1 MRSGYKIGIVLII
14 WVVSSASVF
23 AQSANKNAA
32 KYYLKQD
39 YAKALSY
46 YLQARN
52 VEKDKVKLA
61 KRGICYYHVG
71 ELEKAASDLTAAY
84 DKGNEHA
91 ELKYYMGRINHS
103 QRKFE
108 EAILFYK
115 TYLRELKANEEIR
128 PDVALHIRH
137 CFSGMQMEFRST
149 DLGLVE
155 NVGNIINTEADE
167 LNPVPSSN
175 YVNRFYYS
183 SNRAQDHFDLYSAEM
198 LEGVWTHS
206 DYIHQRLNGSEN
218 EMMQDVSIDGSAMV
232 FLRGDGDR
240 GNRLYLNR
248 FSQSKHNQRVIFS
261 ETKAVSGDKDVY
273 LVNDEIMIFSSNR
286 PGGYGGYDLYISEFS
301 SKGWSKPKNLG
312 PEINSGY
319 DERYPFLNEDQT
331 DIFFSSNRTESIGGF
346 DIFSSKKKNDK
357 WGNIQFYSYPLN
369 SPENEFGFR
378 IQEDGFQAYFSSDR
392 VLDNEG
398 GYDIYTVFLRQAYR
412 VHSSEPRQPLSLIR
426 SSVKDPDY
434 TDPYVEKEI
443 NPKQKEPSKKQV
455 KEIDEVAKEKE
466 EIVEASK
473 EEKSTDVTPV
483 KPEKTTKKD
492 EPIKVV
498 DVEKQEPIKKDVV
511 VEQKEEE
518 PTIELPKKEE
528 ISEETVASSD
538 EKEITNPDKKSEEIP
553 SIKEK
558 PRQKTKKKKAPT
570 DVYSGQGDKSPDLAK
585 DINKVSFQPIIYGP
599 KEDLLN
605 HSNKTILDA
614 LVLEMRDAPLS
625 QVFLTCHSLP
635 EGLPEFEMMF
645 SIKRVEKISDYLKE
659 QGIAADRII
668 IRGVGSAYPYIKKVL
683 DENLYNEVKNFNNR
697 IDIKLR
703 NVRGSSMVEQPNI
716 DEILL
721 SPSYALYQTVT
732 EDVYFRVFVH
742 ETEKKMYKNAI
753 LRYYNDLMIE
763 QDSETGRFRY
773 FVGLYTDFKSA
784 FELRRELANRNIQDV
799 RIVAYQNG
807 IELSKSDATLLK
819 SEYPELVNFLEINQ

>member
-1 MRSGYKIGIVLII
+1 MRSGYKIGIVLIF
-14 WVVSSASVF
+14 WVLTSASVF
-23 AQSANKNAA
+23 AQSASKNAA

-46 YLQARN
+46 YLQVKN
-52 VEKDKVKLA
+52 IEKDKVKLA
-61 KRGICYYHVG
+61 KRGICYYQVG
-71 ELEKAASDLTAAY
+71 ELEKAAIDLSKSF

-103 QRKFE
+103 QRKYDD
-108 EAILFYK
+108 AIFFYK
-115 TYLRELKANEEIR
+115 TYLKELKANEEIR
-128 PDVALHIRH
+128 PDVALHIKH
-137 CFSGMQMEFRST
+137 CFSGLKMEFGAN

-183 SNRAQDHFDLYSAEM
+183 SNRAQDHFDLFSAEM
-198 LEGVWTHS
+198 LEGSWEHA
-206 DYIHQRLNGSEN
+206 DYIHHRLNGSEN

-232 FLRGDGDR
+232 FLRGDGDT

-248 FSQSKHNQRVIFS
+248 FAQSKHNQRVIFS

-273 LVNDEIMIFSSNR
+273 LVNDEIMIFASNR
-286 PGGYGGYDLYISEFS
+286 PGGYGGYDLYTSTFS
-301 SKGWSKPKNLG
+301 SKGWSKPKNMG
-312 PEINSGY
+312 PAINSGY

-331 DIFFSSNRTESIGGF
+331 DIFFSSNRAESIGGF
-346 DIFSSKKKNDK
+346 DIFSCTKSSHE
-357 WGNIQFYSYPLN
+357 WGKIQYFGYPLN

-378 IQEDGFQAYFSSDR
+378 IQEDGFQAYLSSNRNVDSY
-392 VLDNEG
+392 G

-412 VHSSEPRQPLSLIR
+412 VHTSDPRQPLSLIR

-434 TDPYVEKEI
+434 ADPYVDEEVKEESKAPIKEEVVEEMEKEVI
-443 NPKQKEPSKKQV
+443 
-455 KEIDEVAKEKE
+455 AK
-466 EIVEASK
+466 S
-473 EEKSTDVTPV
+473 SQQDP
-483 KPEKTTKKD
+483 
-492 EPIKVV
+492 
-498 DVEKQEPIKKDVV
+498 KQEPVSQPQKKETIIEEAPVV
-511 VEQKEEE
+511 IAGEKTEPVEIEE
-518 PTIELPKKEE
+518 PKVKTVEDSSDELVADSNEDEIGTVENQTEQIPSINDKKPKKE
-528 ISEETVASSD
+528 
-538 EKEITNPDKKSEEIP
+538 
-553 SIKEK
+553 
-558 PRQKTKKKKAPT
+558 TKKKKEPVS
-570 DVYSGQGDKSPDLAK
+570 VYTGTGKNDPDLAK
-585 DINKVSFQPIIYGP
+585 DIHKLSFQPIIYGP
-599 KEDLLN
+599 NEDLLS
-605 HSNKTILDA
+605 HANKTILNA
-614 LVLEMRDAPLS
+614 LVSQMKEAPLS

-635 EGLPEFEMMF
+635 EGLPEFELMF
-645 SIKRVEKISDYLKE
+645 SIKRVQKIAEYLVE
-659 QGIAADRII
+659 QDISSERISL
-668 IRGVGSAYPYIKKVL
+668 RGVGSAYPFVKKVL
-683 DENLYNEVKNFNNR
+683 DENVYDEMKNFNNR

-703 NVRGSSMVEQPNI
+703 NVKGSSMVEQPEI

-763 QDSETGRFRY
+763 QDATTGMYRY

-807 IELSKSDATLLK
+807 IELSQSDANLLK
-819 SEYPELVNFLEINQ
+819 SEYPELVNYLEINQ

>member
-1 MRSGYKIGIVLII
+1 MRSGYKIGFVLIF
-14 WVVSSASVF
+14 WVLTSASAF
-23 AQSANKNAA
+23 AQSASKNAA

-46 YLQARN
+46 YLQAKN

-71 ELEKAASDLTAAY
+71 ELEKAALDLSKSF
-84 DKGNEHA
+84 DKGNDHP

-108 EAILFYK
+108 DAIFFYK
-115 TYLRELKANEEIR
+115 AYLRGLKANEEIR
-128 PDVALHIRH
+128 PDVALHVKH
-137 CFSGMQMEFRST
+137 CFSGLKMNFGAA

-155 NVGNIINTEADE
+155 NVGSIINTEADE
-167 LNPVPSSN
+167 MNPVPSSN

-198 LEGVWTHS
+198 LEGLWEHA
-206 DYIHQRLNGSEN
+206 DYIHKRLNGPEN

-232 FLRGDGDR
+232 FLRGDGDK

-248 FSQSKHNQRVIFS
+248 FAQSKHNQRVIFS

-273 LVNDEIMIFSSNR
+273 LVNDEIMIFASNR
-286 PGGYGGYDLYISEFS
+286 PGGYGGYDLYSSTFS
-301 SKGWSKPKNLG
+301 SKGWSKPKNMG
-312 PEINSGY
+312 PAINSGY

-331 DIFFSSNRTESIGGF
+331 DIFFSSNRAESIGGY
-346 DIFSSKKKNDK
+346 DIFSSKKSSGE
-357 WGNIQFYSYPLN
+357 WSAVEHYGYPLN

-378 IQEDGFQAYFSSDR
+378 IQEDGFQAYLSSNRNTDGY
-392 VLDNEG
+392 G

-412 VHSSEPRQPLSLIR
+412 VHTSEARQPLSLIR

-434 TDPYVEKEI
+434 ADPYVEEEIKKEE
-443 NPKQKEPSKKQV
+443 PKIPT
-455 KEIDEVAKEKE
+455 KEKE
-466 EIVEASK
+466 VMAESTK
-473 EEKSTDVTPV
+473 EELSLEPVIKQTEPVIKETPV
-483 KPEKTTKKD
+483 VVAEEKPEA
-492 EPIKVV
+492 
-498 DVEKQEPIKKDVV
+498 
-511 VEQKEEE
+511 
-518 PTIELPKKEE
+518 KKEE
-528 ISEETVASSD
+528 PSEVVTPTLEEPLDEMVASNGGD
-538 EKEITNPDKKSEEIP
+538 KEMGTVENKTEEIP
-553 SIKEK
+553 SIKEPK
-558 PRQKTKKKKAPT
+558 KRETKKQKEPIS
-570 DVYSGQGDKSPDLAK
+570 VYSGSGANDPGLAK
-585 DINKVSFQPIIYGP
+585 DVNKLSFQPIIYGP
-599 KEDLLN
+599 NEDLLS
-605 HSNKTILDA
+605 HANKTILDA
-614 LVLEMRDAPLS
+614 LVAQMKDAPLS

-635 EGLPEFEMMF
+635 EGLPEFELMF
-645 SIKRVEKISDYLKE
+645 SIKRVQKIAEYLVAQDISSE
-659 QGIAADRII
+659 RIS
-668 IRGVGSAYPYIKKVL
+668 IRGVGSAYPYVKKVL
-683 DENLYNEVKNFNNR
+683 DENVYDEVKNFNNR

-703 NVRGSSMVEQPNI
+703 NVKGSSMVEQPEI
-716 DEILL
+716 DKILL

-763 QDSETGRFRY
+763 QDATTGYYRY

-807 IELSKSDATLLK
+807 IELSQSDANLLK
-819 SEYPELVNFLEINQ
+819 ADYPELVNYLEINQ